1 MAGCGILIPAV
12 LEEIACRGFNS
23 TLMER
28 ERKERERERDR
39 ESGRVNIVFFFMFG
53 FVNNCVVLLSRKFE
67 YKASSNKLFII
78 DQ

>member
-28 ERKERERERDR
+28 EKGERKRKRQREWK
-39 ESGRVNIVFFFMFG
+39 G
-53 FVNNCVVLLSRKFE
+53 
-67 YKASSNKLFII
+67 
-78 DQ
+78 